1 MNKVIALIL
10 LLLAPC
16 SSVAKVASIEW
27 EELVEY
33 SDIIAFVEVKSV
45 HRVDLANGFT
55 EVKIV
60 DLLKGASSSEMLKVH
75 WELNTASIPITEILS
90 DYVLFLRRRGD
101 GSYEPS
107 VLSKSVWRFT
117 TVNFRE
123 KSRNYIDLELSL
135 SMIESLP
142 HELYTLVQP
151 KGCNNSQSA
160 YDVKRILLENI
171 LNYFKEKRHLSL

>member
-1 MNKVIALIL
+1 
-10 LLLAPC
+10 
-16 SSVAKVASIEW
+16 
-27 EELVEY
+27 
-33 SDIIAFVEVKSV
+33 
-45 HRVDLANGFT
+45 
-55 EVKIV
+55 
-60 DLLKGASSSEMLKVH
+60 MLKVH

-107 VLSKSVWRFT
+107 VLSKSVWRFK

-160 YDVKRILLENI
+160 YDVKRILLENL